1 MVLKSQNKCIRYDLT
16 IANNLAKW
24 APVRCMIM
32 MVNLSYL
39 APLVWGEQG
48 GVVVVDRVRSSSL
61 LSLGPGT
68 QEIRSKTE
76 VKCGS

>member
-1 MVLKSQNKCIRYDLT
+1 ML
-16 IANNLAKW
+16 
-24 APVRCMIM
+24 M

-39 APLVWGEQG
+39 APLVWGVQGEQG

>member
-1 MVLKSQNKCIRYDLT
+1 
-16 IANNLAKW
+16 
-24 APVRCMIM
+24 MIM